1 MFPVPVG
8 GVLKVEIVRGHD
20 SAVFAFGN
28 EQRIE
33 QGAGHERALSRPRGL
48 SGLEHILDALHKISE
63 VHEWAHFLC
72 PEHCRFAGIVSGFPC
87 YGPFADSTVEREH
100 GHF

>member
-33 QGAGHERALSRPRGL
+33 QGAGHERALGQ
-48 SGLEHILDALHKISE
+48 ALHHLQRVKAI
-63 VHEWAHFLC
+63 
-72 PEHCRFAGIVSGFPC
+72 GIQCV
-87 YGPFADSTVEREH
+87 V
-100 GHF
+100 